1 MGRWYPAAVALLATS
16 LVVSNIIAVRLIAIR
31 LSDAIELTLPAA
43 IVLFPIAYIVG
54 DVLTEV
60 YGYPAARRGI
70 WIAFGCNLLA
80 VVAIWLAGILPAAS
94 FWTAGVYENPE
105 QADQAY
111 RAILGF
117 APRLLVASF
126 LAYLVGEFLNSFVL
140 AKMKVRTEGR
150 YLWMRTIGSTIVGQG
165 ADSLI
170 FITVAFLRHP
180 APLGAHD
187 RRRYSVAGQ
196 ECLRSAGNPPHL
208 LGGQFLEAVGRYRC
222 LRSRHEFSPGS
233 TLDLFARKI
242 RKSKAYSP
250 VNCFLADTHPN
261 A

>member
-1 MGRWYPAAVALLATS
+1 MGRWYPAVVALLATS

-80 VVAIWLAGILPAAS
+80 VVAIWLAGILPPAS

-117 APRLLVASF
+117 TPRLLVASF

-170 FITVAFLRHP
+170 FITVAFYGILP
-180 APLGAHD
+180 TSALMTAVVTQWLVKSAYEALATPLTYWVVNSLKRSEGIDVYD
-187 RRRYSVAGQ
+187 RDTNFR
-196 ECLRSAGNPPHL
+196 
-208 LGGQFLEAVGRYRC
+208 
-222 LRSRHEFSPGS
+222 
-233 TLDLFARKI
+233 
-242 RKSKAYSP
+242 P
-250 VNCFLADTHPN
+250 VQL
-261 A
+261 

>member
-1 MGRWYPAAVALLATS
+1 MGRWYPVVVALLATS

-31 LSDAIELTLPAA
+31 VSDAIELTLPAA

-80 VVAIWLAGILPAAS
+80 VVAIWLAGILPPAS

-117 APRLLVASF
+117 TPRLLVASF

-150 YLWMRTIGSTIVGQG
+150 YLWMRTIASTIVGQG

-170 FITVAFLRHP
+170 FITVAFYGILP
-180 APLGAHD
+180 TSALMTAVVTQWLVKSAYEALATPLTYWVVNSLKRSEGIDVYD
-187 RRRYSVAGQ
+187 RDTNFR
-196 ECLRSAGNPPHL
+196 
-208 LGGQFLEAVGRYRC
+208 
-222 LRSRHEFSPGS
+222 
-233 TLDLFARKI
+233 
-242 RKSKAYSP
+242 P
-250 VNCFLADTHPN
+250 VRL
-261 A
+261 

>member
-170 FITVAFLRHP
+170 FITVAFYGILP
-180 APLGAHD
+180 PSALMTAVVTQWLVKSAYEALATPLTYWVVNSLKRSEGIDVYD
-187 RRRYSVAGQ
+187 RDTNFR
-196 ECLRSAGNPPHL
+196 
-208 LGGQFLEAVGRYRC
+208 
-222 LRSRHEFSPGS
+222 
-233 TLDLFARKI
+233 
-242 RKSKAYSP
+242 P
-250 VNCFLADTHPN
+250 VQL
-261 A
+261 

>member
-1 MGRWYPAAVALLATS
+1 MGRWYPAIVALLATS
-16 LVVSNIIAVRLIAIR
+16 LVVSNIIAVRLIAVR

-80 VVAIWLAGILPAAS
+80 VVAIWLAGALPPAS

-117 APRLLVASF
+117 TPRLLVASF

-150 YLWMRTIGSTIVGQG
+150 YLWMRTIASTIVGQG

-170 FITVAFLRHP
+170 FITVAFYGILP
-180 APLGAHD
+180 TSALLTAVVSQWLVKSAYEALATPLTYWVVNSLKRSEGIDVYD
-187 RRRYSVAGQ
+187 RDTNFR
-196 ECLRSAGNPPHL
+196 
-208 LGGQFLEAVGRYRC
+208 
-222 LRSRHEFSPGS
+222 
-233 TLDLFARKI
+233 
-242 RKSKAYSP
+242 P
-250 VNCFLADTHPN
+250 VRL
-261 A
+261 

>member
-1 MGRWYPAAVALLATS
+1 MGRWYPAVVALLATS

-80 VVAIWLAGILPAAS
+80 VVAIWLAGILPPAS

-117 APRLLVASF
+117 TPRLLVASF

-170 FITVAFLRHP
+170 FITVAFYGILP
-180 APLGAHD
+180 TSALMTAVVTQWLVKSAYEALATPLTYWVVNSLKRSEGIDVYD
-187 RRRYSVAGQ
+187 RDTNFR
-196 ECLRSAGNPPHL
+196 
-208 LGGQFLEAVGRYRC
+208 
-222 LRSRHEFSPGS
+222 
-233 TLDLFARKI
+233 
-242 RKSKAYSP
+242 P
-250 VNCFLADTHPN
+250 VRL
-261 A
+261 